1 MVVTRNTGRTTDI
14 RTCIP
19 CCHGDQCPQRCGE
32 RDAGHFLSQPRDD
45 ELCGSKIE
53 KSYLACLN
61 KTQCYASCFGRGR
74 AGREVVQSRLGM
86 QAPLEPGGLCCDRDG
101 HGDRQADLELRAS
114 RATDPHIN
122 HSHGPFNTRNPNIT
136 PVLNK

>member
-1 MVVTRNTGRTTDI
+1 MEDNRASTGLKAPNLTADFPAVT
-14 RTCIP
+14 
-19 CCHGDQCPQRCGE
+19 
-32 RDAGHFLSQPRDD
+32 
-45 ELCGSKIE
+45 
-53 KSYLACLN
+53 
-61 KTQCYASCFGRGR
+61 
-74 AGREVVQSRLGM
+74 EVVLGM